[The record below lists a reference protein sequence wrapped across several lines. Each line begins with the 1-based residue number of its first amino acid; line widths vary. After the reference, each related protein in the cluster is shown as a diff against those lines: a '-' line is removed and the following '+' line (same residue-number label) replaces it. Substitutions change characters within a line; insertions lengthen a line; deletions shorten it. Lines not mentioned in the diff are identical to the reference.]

1 MANLL
6 SREVLNYTISDCYV
20 GDIINF
26 NEVIAVK
33 TMQQILAND
42 DSYCSCD
49 ACVEDTY
56 ALAMN
61 NLPPRYIQV
70 TSEDKYTQSDSYI
83 CDSTVRESIIQA
95 METVRAAPNH

>member
-6 SREVLNYTISDCYV
+6 SREILNYTINGCYV
-20 GDIINF
+20 GDVINF
-26 NEVIAVK
+26 NEIIAIK
-33 TMQQILAND
+33 TMQEILSND

-49 ACVEDTY
+49 ACIEDTY

-70 TSEDKYTQSDSYI
+70 TSVEKYTQSKSYI
-83 CDSTVRESIIQA
+83 CDATVRDSIIQA
-95 METVRAAPNH
+95 MEKVRITPNH